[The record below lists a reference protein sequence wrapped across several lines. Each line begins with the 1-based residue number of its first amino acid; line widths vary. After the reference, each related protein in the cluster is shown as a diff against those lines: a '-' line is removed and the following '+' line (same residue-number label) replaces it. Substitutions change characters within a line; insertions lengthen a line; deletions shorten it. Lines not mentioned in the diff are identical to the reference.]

1 MAPCV
6 CVCMVCVRE
15 RERGEQGATAEEMYG
30 ACSHPATKPILAGT
44 LALTPSDCAHEGVPL
59 LTLSSFGA
67 ALG

>member
-1 MAPCV
+1 MCLCV
-6 CVCMVCVRE
+6 HGVCE
-15 RERGEQGATAEEMYG
+15 RERGEQGAAAEEMYG